1 LYRRREIHF
10 DLTHASFWLCGLED
24 CALPRLTSFSGIT
37 PYAIRAEKHYGIARF
52 YPYPISEKSL
62 FMKVLPIIGSML
74 AVSLSLGAPA
84 FAHVGHG
91 DEFQAQGGVQRVKV
105 NATHDGL
112 LGITVTPIAQAS
124 GSEVMVPVTALVE
137 ADGKKLVFV
146 QFGEFYEPVPVTT
159 GATKGDLIAVTQG
172 LTVGE
177 KLVTQGSLSL
187 YAESRKTQAN
197 PAAPS
202 PAAPAADAAHTQA
215 HATGAAH
222 SHDHAGGMPMKKYIA
237 VVGGLGLLG
246 SGAWVWASRR
256 KKGV

>member
-1 LYRRREIHF
+1 
-10 DLTHASFWLCGLED
+10 
-24 CALPRLTSFSGIT
+24 
-37 PYAIRAEKHYGIARF
+37 
-52 YPYPISEKSL
+52 
-62 FMKVLPIIGSML
+62 MKVLPIIGSML

-91 DEFQAQGGVQRVKV
+91 DEFQAQGGVERVKV
-105 NATHDGL
+105 NATNDGL

-124 GSEVMVPVTALVE
+124 GAEVMVPVTALVE

-146 QFGEFYEPVPVTT
+146 QAGEFYEPVPVTT

-187 YAESRKTQAN
+187 YAESRKTQTSPTSA
-197 PAAPS
+197 S
-202 PAAPAADAAHTQA
+202 PAAADAAHTQA

-222 SHDHAGGMPMKKYIA
+222 DHDGAGIPMKKYIA
-237 VVGGLGLLG
+237 VVGGVGLLG
-246 SGAWVWASRR
+246 IGAWVFAAR
-256 KKGV
+256 KNKGV